1 MPIFCENCFCIYWRA
16 GTCAFDEISLD
27 AQGSC
32 QDCIYLDL
40 PEEQFQQARVAL
52 LQRYEREW
60 DGLCGEANWNE

>member
-1 MPIFCENCFCIYWRA
+1 MRALDGQILIQQA

-40 PEEQFQQARVAL
+40 PEEQ

-60 DGLCGEANWNE
+60 DGLCGDANWNE